1 MKNILLVGG
10 TGLQGQLT
18 QQLLQERQ
26 TSAKIFISSRKE
38 GSATILIDVAQPH
51 TFQNILTVPID
62 LVVMCT
68 VDPKNE
74 LLQFCIEHG
83 LDYLDITKTST
94 AIAEAQKVALS
105 QKLNSKIV
113 LASSW
118 MGSVV
123 PGLIQDAVT
132 LSDIEAV
139 ELLIYYSMRDK
150 AGASAADFMAQ
161 NAAQKFPIYSQGKT
175 KYVRHFEGGIKH
187 QFAFSKSVLTL
198 YHFDA
203 PDNYVL
209 HHVEQIPTVSSAI
222 TYGDNLSGLLLNL
235 MQKLHVFDILP
246 MSIRKK
252 LFYANGTGDKTA
264 FDIQIKSKTGKSIKI
279 SLINEKGQANLTA
292 FSTVMHIEK
301 LISDKEL
308 LPGVYFG
315 HQLYSKGA
323 FSTALSQNENISI
336 NVDQ

>member
-26 TSAKIFISSRKE
+26 TSAKLFISSRKV
-38 GSATILIDVAQPH
+38 GSTTILIDVDQPQ
-51 TFQNILTVPID
+51 TFQNILTAQID

-74 LLQFCIEHG
+74 LMQFCIERG
-83 LDYLDITKTST
+83 LDYLDITKTSM
-94 AIAEAQKVALS
+94 AIATAHKLALS
-105 QKLNSKIV
+105 QQLRSNIV

-118 MGSVV
+118 MGSAV
-123 PGLIQDAVT
+123 PGLIQDVMEWR
-132 LSDIEAV
+132 DIEGV

-150 AGASAADFMAQ
+150 AGASAADFMAE
-161 NAAQKFPIYSQGKT
+161 NAAKKFPIYRNGKE
-175 KYVRHFEGGIKH
+175 YDVRHFEGRKKH
-187 QFAFSKSVLTL
+187 QFAFSSSVFNL

-203 PDNYVL
+203 PDNYVF
-209 HHVEQIPTVSSAI
+209 HHIEGIPNVSTAI
-222 TYGDNLSGLLLNL
+222 TYGDNLSGHLLSL
-235 MQKLHVFDILP
+235 MQKWHVFDILP
-246 MSIRKK
+246 ISLRKK

-264 FDIQIKSKTGKSIKI
+264 FDIQLTSKKGEVMKI
-279 SLINEKGQANLTA
+279 GLINEQGQANLTA

-301 LISDKEL
+301 LLSDGEL

-323 FSTALSQNENISI
+323 FSTALSQNVNINISI
-336 NVDQ
+336 A